1 MWLSA
6 LQQCPFMLEFSKVLN
21 YILFNPPNQLGWQAS
36 RPDLQMEQ
44 NEAQRHGYSPEV
56 TR

>member
-1 MWLSA
+1 M
-6 LQQCPFMLEFSKVLN
+6 QEFSKVLN